1 MLPTT
6 VLLLGLATAAAAAL
20 AVRTPLLLRRRAR
33 ALDGRGPTRA
43 ARGRPRSRPG
53 ARSAR
58 AARRAVEAALPET
71 ADLLLVCLH
80 AGLSVPVALRRAAC
94 HAPEAVAAELR
105 RVNDAV
111 ALGTPVREALGAFA
125 DRTASDRVRG
135 LVAVLVG
142 GDRFG
147 ARLADTLGQW
157 TDDLWTARRHEVE
170 TAARQAPVRILF
182 PLVLL
187 ILPALLLTTV
197 VPMLLATLR
206 TLGS

>member
-1 MLPTT
+1 MLPAT

-20 AVRTPLLLRRRAR
+20 AARTPLLLRRRAR

-43 ARGRPRSRPG
+43 ARGRRSRPG